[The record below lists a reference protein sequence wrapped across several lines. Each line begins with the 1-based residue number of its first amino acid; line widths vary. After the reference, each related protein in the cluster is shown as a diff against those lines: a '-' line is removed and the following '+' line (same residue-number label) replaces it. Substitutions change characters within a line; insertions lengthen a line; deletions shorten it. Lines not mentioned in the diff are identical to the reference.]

1 MDEPLGF
8 TENGVNYY
16 IFATEK
22 SVTVIGMSS
31 KFIVQAKG
39 ETFKETLA
47 EAKELVAKK
56 APLN

>member
-1 MDEPLGF
+1 MDKPLGF
-8 TENGVNYY
+8 VENGVNYY

-31 KFIVQAKG
+31 KYTVQAQG

-47 EAKELVAKK
+47 KAKELIAEK